1 MKISKNNSEHYTWGD
16 NCEGWRLVNKPG
28 RSIIQ
33 EMMPPGTSEIRHYH
47 EHASQF
53 FYVLSGILTIELNG
67 ENFELTK
74 HEGLEIPAKMSHQVL
89 NKSEQ
94 NVEFMVISQPNATGD
109 RVIA

>member
-16 NCEGWRLVNKPG
+16 NCDGWRLMNKPDK
-28 RSIIQ
+28 SIIQ

-53 FYVLSGILTIELNG
+53 FFVLSGVLTIELNG
-67 ENFELTK
+67 EKFELAK
-74 HEGLEIPAKMSHQVL
+74 HEGLEIPAKTPHQVF
-89 NKSEQ
+89 NKSGQ

-109 RVIA
+109 RIIV